1 MNASGAFRKMTKESS
16 IKQYIASLREKIN
29 YHNYR
34 YYVLDDPELSDAAFD
49 RLFRELE
56 NLEQEHPEFLTADS
70 PTQRVG
76 AAPLKTF
83 ETVGH
88 VLPMLSLSNCF
99 TREEVEEFD
108 QRIKRFLKM
117 TGDIEYVVEAKLDGV
132 AVELV
137 YEMGKFAV
145 GSTRGDGT
153 VGEDVTLNLKTI
165 RSIPLQLLSP
175 KDGVMPERLS
185 VRGEVFLGKKEFKLL
200 NQQRE
205 NQGEPPFA
213 NPRNAAAGSLRQLDP
228 RITATRPLDIFCHG
242 VGDVSGISYHTHW
255 DILDSFSH
263 LGLKVNPLRY
273 RCTSIKEVIA
283 RYEEIQQVRNDL
295 NYEIDGAVVKVNH
308 CRLQERLGSIS
319 RSPRWAIAYKF
330 EAHQEVT
337 TIKKIIVQVGRTGA
351 LTPVAVMEP
360 VKVGGVEV
368 SRATLHNQ
376 DEIDKKD
383 VRIGDTVV
391 IQRAGD
397 VIPEVVKVVTSKR
410 TGSEQKFVI
419 PETCPVCGSDVIKSE
434 EEAVS
439 RCLGVSCPAKLKE
452 SLKHFASKGAMDID
466 GLGDKIVNQLVER
479 GLVKDISDLYF
490 IGMEDLVQME
500 RMADKSAR
508 NLLEAIEKSKGAG
521 LERLIYALGIRHLG
535 EHTSKVLVSNL
546 GTLEAIMKA
555 DETSLLGIKEIGP
568 EIARSIVRFF
578 KQEGNR
584 DTIARLKSAGIS
596 FDAKKTVKERSLEG
610 KTFVLTGSLKGFT
623 REEARRLVEGMGGKV
638 SSSVSSKTDF
648 LIAGEAPGSKLR
660 KAEELKISILSEEEF
675 RKLIEK

>member
-1 MNASGAFRKMTKESS
+1 MEKENS
-16 IKQYIASLREKIN
+16 IEHYIASLREKIN

-83 ETVGH
+83 ETVRH

-99 TREEVEEFD
+99 SREEVEEFD
-108 QRIKRFLKM
+108 QRVKRFLKI
-117 TGDIEYVVEAKLDGV
+117 TNDIEYVVEAKLDGV

-137 YEMGKFAV
+137 YERGKFVV

-175 KDGVMPERLS
+175 KDGVIPERLS

-213 NPRNAAAGSLRQLDP
+213 NPRNAAAGSLRQLDS

-242 VGDVSGISYHTHW
+242 VGDVSGISYQSHW

-273 RCTSIKEVIA
+273 KCTSIKEVIV

-308 CRLQERLGSIS
+308 CKLQERLGSIS

-337 TIKKIIVQVGRTGA
+337 TIKEIIVQVGRTGA
-351 LTPVAVMEP
+351 LTPVALMEP

-419 PETCPVCGSDVIKSE
+419 PETCPVCGSEVIKSE

-439 RCLGVSCPAKLKE
+439 RCLGLSCPAKLKE

-479 GLVKDISDLYF
+479 GLVNDISDLYF
-490 IGMEDLVQME
+490 ISMADLVQME

-508 NLLEAIEKSKGAG
+508 NLLEAIDKSKGAG
-521 LERLIYALGIRHLG
+521 LERLIYALGIRHCG

-555 DETSLLGIKEIGP
+555 DETSLLEIKEIGP

-578 KQEGNR
+578 KQKGNR
-584 DTIARLKSAGIS
+584 DTIDCLKSAGIS
-596 FDAKKTVKERSLEG
+596 FDVQTTVTERSLEG
-610 KTFVLTGSLKGFT
+610 KTFVLTGSLEGFT
-623 REEARRLVEGMGGKV
+623 REEAKRVVAGKGGKV

-648 LIAGEAPGSKLR
+648 LIAGEAPGSKLK

>member
-1 MNASGAFRKMTKESS
+1 MNPSGAFKQMEKENN
-16 IKQYIASLREKIN
+16 IEQYLASLREKIN

-56 NLEQEHPEFLTADS
+56 NLEREYPELLTEDS

-76 AAPLKTF
+76 APPLKAF
-83 ETVGH
+83 ETAGH
-88 VLPMLSLSNCF
+88 VLPMLSLANCF
-99 TREEVEEFD
+99 NREEVEEFD

-117 TGDIEYVVEAKLDGV
+117 TGDVEYVVEAKLDGV

-137 YEMGKFAV
+137 YQMGKFVV

-165 RSIPLQLLSP
+165 RSIPLQLLST
-175 KDGVMPERLS
+175 KDGVVPERLS
-185 VRGEVFLGKKEFKLL
+185 VRGEVFLGKNEFKLL

-205 NQGEPPFA
+205 KQGESPFA
-213 NPRNAAAGSLRQLDP
+213 NPRNAAAGSLRQLDSK
-228 RITATRPLDIFCHG
+228 ITATRPLDIFCHG
-242 VGDVSGISYHTHW
+242 VGDVTGISYQTHW
-255 DILDSFSH
+255 DVLDSFSN
-263 LGLKVNPLRY
+263 LGLKVSPLRY
-273 RCTSIKEVIA
+273 KCKSIKEVIF
-283 RYEEIQQVRNDL
+283 RYEEIQRVRNDL

-308 CRLQERLGSIS
+308 CNLQERLGNIS

-337 TIKKIIVQVGRTGA
+337 TIKEIIVQVGRTGA

-410 TGSEQKFVI
+410 TGSEKKFVI
-419 PETCPVCGSDVIKSE
+419 PETCPVCGAEVIKSE

-439 RCLGVSCPAKLKE
+439 RCLGLSCPAKLKE

-490 IGMEDLVQME
+490 ISIEDLVQME
-500 RMADKSAR
+500 RMADKSAQ
-508 NLLEAIEKSKGAG
+508 NLLEAIGKSKEAG
-521 LERLIYALGIRHLG
+521 LARLIYALGIRHCG
-535 EHTSKVLVSNL
+535 ERTSKVLVSNL
-546 GTLEAIMKA
+546 GTLEGIMKA
-555 DETSLLGIKEIGP
+555 HETTLLEIKEIGP
-568 EIARSIVRFF
+568 EIARSIVQFF
-578 KQEGNR
+578 KPFF
-584 DTIARLKSAGIS
+584 IPI
-596 FDAKKTVKERSLEG
+596 
-610 KTFVLTGSLKGFT
+610 
-623 REEARRLVEGMGGKV
+623 
-638 SSSVSSKTDF
+638 
-648 LIAGEAPGSKLR
+648 
-660 KAEELKISILSEEEF
+660 
-675 RKLIEK
+675 

>member
-1 MNASGAFRKMTKESS
+1 MTMG
-16 IKQYIASLREKIN
+16 IKNKTEKYIASLREKIN
-29 YHNYR
+29 YNNYR

-56 NLEQEHPEFLTADS
+56 DLEREHPEFLTADS

-83 ETVGH
+83 ETVRH
-88 VLPMLSLSNCF
+88 ALPMLSLANCF
-99 TREEVEEFD
+99 TREEVDEFD

-117 TGDIEYVVEAKLDGV
+117 SDDIEYVVEAKLDGV

-137 YEMGKFAV
+137 YEMGKLVA
-145 GSTRGDGT
+145 GSTRGDGS
-153 VGEDVTLNLKTI
+153 VGEDVTLNIKTI
-165 RSIPLQLLSP
+165 RSIPLQLFP
-175 KDGVMPERLS
+175 PEDGVIPKRLS

-205 NQGEPPFA
+205 RQGESPFA

-228 RITATRPLDIFCHG
+228 KITATRPLDIFCHG
-242 VGDVSGISYHTHW
+242 IGDVSGISFTSHW
-255 DILDSFSH
+255 DVLNSFSRQ
-263 LGLKVNPLRY
+263 GLKVNPLRY
-273 RCTSIKEVIA
+273 RCKSIKEVIF
-283 RYEEIQQVRNDL
+283 RYEEIQQMRNAL
-295 NYEIDGAVVKVNH
+295 NYEIDGAVVKVNQ
-308 CRLQERLGSIS
+308 CELQERLGNIS

-330 EAHQEVT
+330 EAHQEIT
-337 TIKKIIVQVGRTGA
+337 TIKDIIVQVGRTGA

-383 VRIGDTVV
+383 VLIGDTVV
-391 IQRAGD
+391 VQRAGD

-410 TGSEQKFVI
+410 TGNEKKFVI

-439 RCLGVSCPAKLKE
+439 RCLGLSCPAKLKE

-479 GLVKDISDLYF
+479 GLVKDVSDLYF
-490 IGMEDLVQME
+490 IGIEDLVQME

-508 NLLEAIEKSKGAG
+508 NLLEAIDKSKGAG
-521 LERLIYALGIRHLG
+521 LERLIYALGIRYVG
-535 EHTSKVLVSNL
+535 EHSSKVLVSNL
-546 GTLEAIMKA
+546 GTLEGIIEA
-555 DETSLLGIKEIGP
+555 DETTLLEIKEIGP
-568 EIARSIVRFF
+568 GIARSIVRFF

-584 DTIARLKSAGIS
+584 FTIARLKSAGVS
-596 FDAKKTVKERSLEG
+596 FEPQDLKAGRFLEG
-610 KTFVLTGSLKGFT
+610 KTFVFTGSLQNFT
-623 REEARRLVEGMGGKV
+623 REEAKRLVEGQGGAV
-638 SSSVSSKTDF
+638 STSVSRRTDF
-648 LIAGEAPGSKLR
+648 LIAGETPGTKLK
-660 KAEELKISILSEEEF
+660 KAEEFKISVLSEEEF
-675 RKLIEK
+675 RKLIKK

>member
-1 MNASGAFRKMTKESS
+1 MEKENN
-16 IKQYIASLREKIN
+16 IEKYIASLREKIN

-49 RLFRELE
+49 GLFRELE
-56 NLEQEHPEFLTADS
+56 DLEKEHPELLTADS

-83 ETVGH
+83 ETVRH
-88 VLPMLSLSNCF
+88 VLPMLSLANCF
-99 TREEVEEFD
+99 TREEVDEFD

-137 YEMGKFAV
+137 YEMGKFLV

-165 RSIPLQLLSP
+165 RSLPLQLFSP
-175 KDGVMPERLS
+175 KEGVIPERLS

-205 NQGEPPFA
+205 EQGEPPFA

-228 RITATRPLDIFCHG
+228 KITATRPLDILCHG
-242 VGDVSGISYHTHW
+242 IGDVSGFSYDTHW
-255 DILDSFSH
+255 DVLDSFSN
-263 LGLKVNPLRY
+263 LGFKVNPLRY
-273 RCTSIKEVIA
+273 KCKSIKEVIN
-283 RYEEIQQVRNDL
+283 RYEGIQQKRNDL
-295 NYEIDGAVVKVNH
+295 NYEIDGAVIKVND
-308 CRLQERLGSIS
+308 CKLQERLGNIS

-330 EAHQEVT
+330 EAHQEIT
-337 TIKKIIVQVGRTGA
+337 TIKEIIVQVGRTGA

-360 VKVGGVEV
+360 VKVGGAEV

-391 IQRAGD
+391 VQRAGD

-410 TGSEQKFVI
+410 TGSEKKFVM

-434 EEAVS
+434 EEAVF
-439 RCLGVSCPAKLKE
+439 RCLGLSCPAKLKE

-490 IGMEDLVQME
+490 IRMNDLVEME
-500 RMADKSAR
+500 RLADKSAQ
-508 NLLEAIEKSKGAG
+508 NLLGAIDKSKGAG
-521 LERLIYALGIRHLG
+521 LERLIYALGIRHVG

-546 GTLEAIMKA
+546 GTLEGIMKA
-555 DETSLLGIKEIGP
+555 DETTLLGIKEIGP
-568 EIARSIVRFF
+568 EIGRSIVRFF

-584 DTIARLKSAGIS
+584 ITITRLKSAGVS
-596 FDAKKTVKERSLEG
+596 FEKEKTEAERSLEG
-610 KTFVLTGSLKGFT
+610 KTFVLTGSLEGFT
-623 REEARRLVEGMGGKV
+623 REEAKRLVEGKGGKV

-648 LIAGEAPGSKLR
+648 LIAGEAPGSKLK
-660 KAEELKISILSEEEF
+660 KAEELKIGILSEEEF
-675 RKLIEK
+675 KRLIKK

>member
-1 MNASGAFRKMTKESS
+1 MKKENN
-16 IKQYIASLREKIN
+16 IEKHIGSLREKIN

-56 NLEQEHPEFLTADS
+56 DLEREHPGLKTADS

-83 ETVGH
+83 ETVRH
-88 VLPMLSLSNCF
+88 VFPMLSLANCF
-99 TREEVEEFD
+99 DRKGVEEFD

-137 YEMGKFAV
+137 YERGKFVV

-165 RSIPLQLLSP
+165 RSIPLKLFSH
-175 KDGVMPERLS
+175 KDSLIPERLA

-205 NQGEPPFA
+205 QQGEPPFA

-228 RITATRPLDIFCHG
+228 KITATRPLDIFCHG
-242 VGDVSGISYHTHW
+242 IGDASGISLSTHW
-255 DILDSFSH
+255 EVLDYFSH

-273 RCTSIKEVIA
+273 KCKSIKEVII
-283 RYEEIQQVRNDL
+283 RYEEIQQMRNDL

-308 CRLQERLGSIS
+308 CELQERLGSIS
-319 RSPRWAIAYKF
+319 RSPRWAVAYKF

-337 TIKKIIVQVGRTGA
+337 TIKEIIVQVGRTGA

-410 TGSEQKFVI
+410 TGREKKFVI
-419 PETCPVCGSDVIKSE
+419 PEICPVCGSDVIKSE
-434 EEAVS
+434 EEAVF
-439 RCLGVSCPAKLKE
+439 RCLGLSCPAKLKE

-466 GLGDKIVNQLVER
+466 GLGDKLVNQLVER
-479 GLVKDISDLYF
+479 SLVNDVSDLYF
-490 IGMEDLVQME
+490 INLEDLVHLE
-500 RMADKSAR
+500 RMAEKSAR
-508 NLLEAIEKSKGAG
+508 NLLEAIRKSKGAG
-521 LERLIYALGIRHLG
+521 LERLIYALGIRHCG
-535 EHTSKVLVSNL
+535 EHTSKVLVRNL
-546 GTLEAIMKA
+546 GRLEAIMEA
-555 DETSLLGIKEIGP
+555 DETTLLEIKEIGP

-584 DTIARLKSAGIS
+584 VTIARLRSAGVS
-596 FDAKKTVKERSLEG
+596 FEAQTTLAERSLEG
-610 KTFVLTGSLKGFT
+610 KTFVFTGSLEDFT
-623 REEARRLVEGMGGKV
+623 REEAKRLVEGKGGTV

-648 LIAGEAPGSKLR
+648 LIAGGAPGSKLK
-660 KAEELKISILSEEEF
+660 KAEGLKISILSEEEF
-675 RKLIEK
+675 KNLIER